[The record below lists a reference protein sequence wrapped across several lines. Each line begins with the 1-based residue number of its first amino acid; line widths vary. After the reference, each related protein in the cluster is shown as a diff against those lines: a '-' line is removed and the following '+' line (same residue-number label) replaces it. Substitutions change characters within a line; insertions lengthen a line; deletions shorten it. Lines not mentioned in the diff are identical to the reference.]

1 VTLWERVLHRSV
13 PELVRV
19 ACLLALLALGLVC
32 WSVLQPRPIPV
43 ILAMSAGHL
52 IGGAAFACYLL
63 AVILDAMHR
72 PRLSGEHAVSSSVAQ
87 APVVSTKHE
96 GTVLSSSSSTKK
108 P

>member
-1 VTLWERVLHRSV
+1 VTLWDRVLRRSV

-43 ILAMSAGHL
+43 ILAMSVGHV

-63 AVILDAMHR
+63 AVILDAVQR
-72 PRLSGEHAVSSSVAQ
+72 PLPIRDNAVSSAVAHALVDSAKQ
-87 APVVSTKHE
+87 E
-96 GTVLSSSSSTKK
+96 GTVVPSSTMK